1 MKNEN
6 YIKAV
11 SFFKQVNTGISTTAR
26 GESVK
31 LCLCYYNKLNN
42 HEKDL
47 LLKMHGKD
55 EDLLK
60 LLLQTEKTAELKE
73 IVFKNILMH
82 PYAKSNIFAY
92 GLHFKAMEPLFKT
105 NSESFNNITDKYIE
119 ETLKF
124 FYHIKTDNSK
134 DKKYLEE
141 KCVEFLSRNCKDPNN
156 FINLRKIFNKK
167 TTSNHADFSLS
178 ESLWTLI
185 FNKYPLDAKQQEL
198 FMRYIEKMPIILS
211 CYQKY
216 LLVNNLKKL
225 PIVNNVTSRI

>member
-11 SFFKQVNTGISTTAR
+11 SFFKQVNTSTSTAAR
-26 GESVK
+26 SAYVK
-31 LCLCYYNKLNN
+31 LSLCYYNKLNN

-60 LLLQTEKTAELKE
+60 LLLQTENTAELKE
-73 IVFKNILMH
+73 IVLKNILMH

-92 GLHFKAMEPLFKT
+92 GLDFKVMEPLFIT
-105 NSESFNNITDKYIE
+105 NSESFNNIIDKYVE
-119 ETLKF
+119 ESLNF
-124 FYHIKTDNSK
+124 FYHIKTDNLQ

-141 KCVEFLSRNCKDPNN
+141 KCVEFLSRNCNDLNN
-156 FINLRKIFNKK
+156 FVNLRKIFNKK
-167 TTSNHADFSLS
+167 IISNPADFSLS
-178 ESLWTLI
+178 ESLCTLI

-198 FMRYIEKMPIILS
+198 FMRYIKKCLLYYPVIKNI
-211 CYQKY
+211 Y
-216 LLVNNLKKL
+216 L
-225 PIVNNVTSRI
+225 